1 MLLGKTEASCT
12 LQYGWF
18 TMLRSFLV
26 CNTVVQLCAHIGPHF
41 FVFPSCLDHQ
51 RALSGD
57 PSATQQVLISHLF
70 YARTTSSLGPT
81 PPSEDVD
88 KCPGCKAVY
97 VTACVCVHT
106 CV

>member
-1 MLLGKTEASCT
+1 MLLGRTEASCM
-12 LQYGWF
+12 LPYGWF